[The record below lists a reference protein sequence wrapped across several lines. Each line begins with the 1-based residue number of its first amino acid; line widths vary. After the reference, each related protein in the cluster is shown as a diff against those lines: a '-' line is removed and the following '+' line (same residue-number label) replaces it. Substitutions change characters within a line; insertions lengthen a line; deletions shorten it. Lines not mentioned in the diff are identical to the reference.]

1 MGTPLAPCR
10 NLIGLNED
18 RGDPNGKLTAGW
30 SKPIAQLNENCRL
43 QSTWVTCS
51 PKFRPL
57 ISWVHPLE
65 MDDAAQPIH

>member
-30 SKPIAQLNENCRL
+30 SKPIAQLNETAVSNL
-43 QSTWVTCS
+43 LEEQGAPATLLSTVI
-51 PKFRPL
+51 PARGGR
-57 ISWVHPLE
+57 
-65 MDDAAQPIH
+65 